1 MEYSNGF
8 ELFFSHAQILP
19 HTNMYKEIKCIVLS
33 PWLNEITSTFNG
45 PFIRFNISLSS
56 ITNEYS
62 IAKIG
67 FTYNQLMNIFLV
79 SNVLMR
85 KTKYC

>member
-1 MEYSNGF
+1 
-8 ELFFSHAQILP
+8 
-19 HTNMYKEIKCIVLS
+19 MYKEIKCIVLS

-85 KTKYC
+85 KRKRSEYNFRDKINTIQVSLYSSR